1 MIAVR
6 LMVYYEKKLKQQLK
20 SFRKKIDLL
29 EKILMEFLDLKQLIN
44 Y

>member
-1 MIAVR
+1 MIVVR
-6 LMVYYEKKLKQQLK
+6 LMVYYEKKLKLQLK

-29 EKILMEFLDLKQLIN
+29 EKILMEFLDLKQLKN